1 MQTTECLGCNLY
13 RKAMLIVAAV
23 IVGGS
28 CFSAFAQD
36 GNSGGIDVPPPFQI
50 NDFELDWGGNVD
62 RSVPP
67 QEAPDRGANGAG
79 LWEPG
84 GYDGY
89 GWADP
94 AGAWVDGIV
103 LPRGERLAGRLGYAG
118 FAGEASGVVPVPA
131 GGGFAGIPEPASLV
145 LLAAGATLALRRR
158 R

>member
-1 MQTTECLGCNLY
+1 
-13 RKAMLIVAAV
+13 MLLRCVAV
-23 IVGGS
+23 LLVGA
-28 CFSAFAQD
+28 FSSTAFAQATSEGD
-36 GNSGGIDVPPPFQI
+36 NPMSPPPPHKVNGFQADSAGNVSGGLV
-50 NDFELDWGGNVD
+50 
-62 RSVPP
+62 P
-67 QEAPDRGANGAG
+67 QEAPDQGANGPG

-84 GYDGY
+84 GHDGY